1 MTGRPAARLGDM
13 TAHGSP
19 LAGSPGSLNVLIGNR
34 PAWRGI
40 SAAQAAQLARVIAEG
55 AQNIAEANAR
65 MTAAAGTPAGPA
77 AVADFNR
84 TVMDAAASAASTIAG
99 FAPADI
105 HACPIVKLVV
115 PDGAGVVINGSQT
128 VLINGLAAC
137 RMGDTIQETTSVN
150 SIAAGEFTV
159 LVGG

>member
-1 MTGRPAARLGDM
+1 M

-19 LAGSPGSLNVLIGNR
+19 LAGSPGSSNVFIGKR

-40 SAAQAAQLARVIAEG
+40 SAAQAAQLARTIAEG
-55 AQNIAEANAR
+55 TQNITDASAR
-65 MTAAAGTPAGPA
+65 MTAVAGTPAAAA

-84 TVMDAAASAASTIAG
+84 TVADAAASATSVIAS

-105 HACPIVKLVV
+105 HTCPIVKLVI

-137 RMGDTIQETTSVN
+137 RIGDIIQETTSIN
-150 SIAAGEFTV
+150 SIVAGEVTV

>member
-1 MTGRPAARLGDM
+1 MPGRPAARVGDM

-19 LAGSPGSLNVLIGNR
+19 LSVGPGSMNVMIGKK

-40 SAAQAAQLARVIAEG
+40 SAAQAALLAQTFAKGMEDIAK
-55 AQNIAEANAR
+55 AQAKA
-65 MTAAAGTPAGPA
+65 TAAAGTPAAPA
-77 AVADFNR
+77 ATANLAK
-84 TVMDAAASAASTIAG
+84 TITEAAQNMAKLMASFT
-99 FAPADI
+99 ADI
-105 HACPIVKLVV
+105 HTCPVVKVVV
-115 PDGAGVVINGSQT
+115 PDGAGVVIDGSQT

-150 SIAAGEFTV
+150 KIVAGEFTV

>member
-1 MTGRPAARLGDM
+1 MPGRPAARVGDM

-19 LAGSPGSLNVLIGNR
+19 LAVGPGSPTVFIGKR

-40 SAAQAAQLARVIAEG
+40 TAAQAAQLAQTIKQGAEK
-55 AQNIAEANAR
+55 IAEAGAR
-65 MTAAAGTPAGPA
+65 VTATAGTPAAAA

-84 TVMDAAASAASTIAG
+84 TVAQAAADAAAMIASFT
-99 FAPADI
+99 ADI
-105 HACPIVKLVV
+105 HTCPVVKLVV
-115 PDGAGVVINGSQT
+115 PDGVGVVINGSQT

-137 RMGDTIQETTSVN
+137 RVGDTIQETTSIN
-150 SIAAGEFTV
+150 SIAVGEFTV

>member
-1 MTGRPAARLGDM
+1 M

-19 LAGSPGSLNVLIGNR
+19 LAIGPGSLNVFIGKR

-40 SAAQAAQLARVIAEG
+40 TAAQAAQLARTIAEG
-55 AQNIAEANAR
+55 AQKIAEANAR
-65 MTAAAGTPAGPA
+65 VVATSGTPAAGA
-77 AVADFNR
+77 AVIDFNR
-84 TVMDAAASAASTIAG
+84 TVMDAAASAASLIAS

-105 HACPIVKLVV
+105 HTCPIVKVVV
-115 PDGAGVVINGSQT
+115 PDGVGVVIDGSQT

-150 SIAAGEFTV
+150 KIVAGEFTV
-159 LVGG
+159 LIGG